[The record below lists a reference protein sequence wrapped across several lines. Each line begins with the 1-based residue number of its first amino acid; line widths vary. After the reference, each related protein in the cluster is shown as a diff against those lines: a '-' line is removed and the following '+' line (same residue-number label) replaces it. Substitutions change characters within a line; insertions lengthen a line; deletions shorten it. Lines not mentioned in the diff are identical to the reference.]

1 MDELEL
7 IKKKRSREHHYGD
20 IKKACERAKV
30 SPAVFQSAM
39 KKTQL
44 ADLTDKEMAVVN
56 AFLEVQKERMAE
68 RDALKQFID
77 NNSSQ
82 PAFGNQQRR

>member
-7 IKKKRSREHHYGD
+7 MKNKRRKDHHYGD

-44 ADLTDKEMAVVN
+44 ADLTDKETAVVN
-56 AFLEVQKERMAE
+56 AFLEIQKERTRE
-68 RDALKQFID
+68 REILKQLIET
-77 NNSSQ
+77 NLCHS
-82 PAFGNQQRR
+82 AMA

>member
-7 IKKKRSREHHYGD
+7 MKNKRRKDHHYGD

-44 ADLTDKEMAVVN
+44 ADLTDKETAVVN
-56 AFLEVQKERMAE
+56 AFLEIQKERIAE
-68 RDALKQFID
+68 REALKQFMQD
-77 NNSSQ
+77 NLCQS
-82 PAFGNQQRR
+82 AIA

>member
-1 MDELEL
+1 MEKIMDELEL
-7 IKKKRSREHHYGD
+7 VKNKRNKNHHYGD

-44 ADLTDKEMAVVN
+44 ADLTDKELAVVN
-56 AFLEVQKERMAE
+56 AFLEIHKERAME
-68 RDALKQFID
+68 REALMESMK
-77 NNSSQ
+77 NNCS
-82 PAFGNQQRR
+82 RT

>member
-7 IKKKRSREHHYGD
+7 IKKKRRKDHHYGD

-44 ADLTDKEMAVVN
+44 ADLTDKETAVVN
-56 AFLEVQKERMAE
+56 SFLEIQRERTYE
-68 RDALKQFID
+68 REALKKFMEANIC
-77 NNSSQ
+77 SS
-82 PAFGNQQRR
+82 AAV

>member
-1 MDELEL
+1 MDELEP
-7 IKKKRSREHHYGD
+7 IKKKRSKNHHYGD

-44 ADLTDKEMAVVN
+44 ADLTDKETAVVN
-56 AFLEVQKERMAE
+56 AFLEIQKERIKE
-68 RDALKQFID
+68 REALKQLMEV
-77 NNSSQ
+77 NSCHSVLV
-82 PAFGNQQRR
+82 

>member
-7 IKKKRSREHHYGD
+7 IKKKRRRDHHYGD

-39 KKTQL
+39 RKTQL
-44 ADLTDKEMAVVN
+44 ADLTDKETAVVN
-56 AFLEVQKERMAE
+56 AFLEIQKERSIE
-68 RDALKQFID
+68 REALKQFMEI
-77 NNSSQ
+77 NLIHSTMV
-82 PAFGNQQRR
+82 

>member
-7 IKKKRSREHHYGD
+7 IKKKRLKDHHYGD

-39 KKTQL
+39 KKTL
-44 ADLTDKEMAVVN
+44 LVDLTDKETAVVN
-56 AFLEVQKERMAE
+56 AFLEIQKERNKE
-68 RDALKQFID
+68 REALKKFMESNIF
-77 NNSSQ
+77 SSSDVI
-82 PAFGNQQRR
+82 G